1 MLARK
6 EITSP
11 TEYWPTDI
19 SGDSNGKVSRK
30 KEGKKTP

>member
-11 TEYWPTDI
+11 TEYWPTD
-19 SGDSNGKVSRK
+19 GKVSRK
-30 KEGKKTP
+30 KEWKKTP